1 MSVVI
6 ESADHQET
14 WELTDVQASRLP
26 QADDLREMFPAP
38 PPPPKR
44 MRMPMHMHMR
54 GSEPDETPPDQ
65 PDAAKPTTLT
75 LQVGMLGAAA
85 VEYASCENPSRDFAL
100 SGVPAVAA
108 MQRDTLDFLGVD
120 KDTLQTAAQIRD
132 EARDEAR
139 KRDYVLF
146 QNIRFIRRPAAVA
159 DADATTQVLIQMNFV
174 YVARDFDFHSMAKY
188 GGRIKTMDD
197 LVERFEGPDD
207 GVMGIDDYL
216 GRMVDVDK
224 KQQQRHLENG
234 GTAERRRMCISARH
248 NLGGILPESIRV
260 YRHLVRLV

>member
-26 QADDLREMFPAP
+26 QADDLREMFPV
-38 PPPPKR
+38 PPPKR
-44 MRMPMHMHMR
+44 MR
-54 GSEPDETPPDQ
+54 GYGPDAEAETPPA
-65 PDAAKPTTLT
+65 AAKPTTLT

-132 EARDEAR
+132 EARDEALDNAR

-146 QNIRFIRRPAAVA
+146 QSIRLIHRPTAVAVAAVA
-159 DADATTQVLIQMNFV
+159 AVQVLIQTNFT

-207 GVMGIDDYL
+207 VMGVMGIDDYL

-224 KQQQRHLENG
+224 KQQQQHLKNG
-234 GTAERRRMCISARH
+234 GTAERRRMCISARVH
-248 NLGGILPESIRV
+248 LSGILPESIRV